1 MKHADN
7 YPMGAVYPSPKRP
20 ATGCISAFY
29 PHTRIFLMRY
39 LSTHLRPALLPM
51 LMATLM
57 WTPAQAG
64 RVGMNDVA
72 GLGVWTGAE
81 AAGLPKP
88 KDMLLVAM
96 DLPARSA
103 TAPASP
109 APAPAPATSI
119 STAPT
124 PAAKT
129 ASLLD
134 CMIQP
139 SQVVPV
145 GTAVSGVVESISVE
159 RGDVVTRGQIVMQHR
174 AGVER
179 ASLAVARER
188 ATQMGETVVA
198 KGTQELAQRELE
210 RANELYA
217 QNFVSKT
224 YLDKQL
230 AEAKVAGGRT
240 DQAGERRK
248 LSTREVDLAEAQ
260 LAQRTIRSPLSG
272 VVVERLAAPGEYVE
286 QKPLLRIATIDPLRV
301 DVLVPAAAFGQVE
314 VGRTA
319 VVLPELFSR
328 ASHTATVKTVDRLID
343 AASNTFRVRLELPN
357 PSGALP
363 AGLRCKIDLALTLPD
378 IERTTAE
385 RTPAAAAAVAA
396 GAMKTSAKAADIAP
410 AAAPAPAATPAA
422 TPKAAPKPAAT
433 LKPAP
438 KSVKATASDK
448 SASFNFSDWSW
459 IETQIRSLMRAP
471 VRTVAPSAKAFS
483 WASSAAMLKDLLQSW
498 RAN

>member
-1 MKHADN
+1 MRHF
-7 YPMGAVYPSPKRP
+7 PKRLHSP
-20 ATGCISAFY
+20 
-29 PHTRIFLMRY
+29 
-39 LSTHLRPALLPM
+39 RPPLETLLP
-51 LMATLM
+51 LTLAM
-57 WTPAQAG
+57 FAVLACPPVRADS
-64 RVGMNDVA
+64 VGV
-72 GLGVWTGAE
+72 T
-81 AAGLPKP
+81 
-88 KDMLLVAM
+88 
-96 DLPARSA
+96 ARSA
-103 TAPASP
+103 SPIKPAINPNDWLLAAIDVPLRAPAVP
-109 APAPAPATSI
+109 AVSAVPATQPSGT
-119 STAPT
+119 SNVTPPPAPT
-124 PAAKT
+124 PAAKS

-145 GTAVSGVVESISVE
+145 GTAVPGVVESISVE
-159 RGDVVTRGQIVMQHR
+159 RGDVVTRGQIVMQLR

-210 RANELYA
+210 RAHELYA

-230 AEAKVAGGRT
+230 AEATVAGGRT
-240 DQAGERRK
+240 EQAGERRK
-248 LSTREVDLAEAQ
+248 LSTRELDLAAAQ

-286 QKPLLRIATIDPLRV
+286 QKPVLRIATIDPLRV
-301 DVLVPAAAFGQVE
+301 DVLVPAAAFGQIE
-314 VGRTA
+314 VGRSA
-319 VVLPELFSR
+319 VVLPELFNR

-343 AASNTFRVRLELPN
+343 AASNTFRVRLELRN
-357 PSGALP
+357 PGGALP

-410 AAAPAPAATPAA
+410 ATATATAAAPAPAPAATPVA

-448 SASFNFSDWSW
+448 SAWFNFSDWSW